1 MSDEIRHYVK
11 VNPDANNE
19 KDDIQLCNIIIKD
32 MVNIDA
38 YEQIRMNIDVIVDIL
53 YEEFL
58 TK

>member
-32 MVNIDA
+32 MVKIDA